1 MERQQTPIFQL
12 DLPSQCVDLLL
23 AEMTLNKLIDRK
35 KAAER
40 ETAQLLSELCMANDK
55 AKELAFQIEEAKARA
70 MACQRELSLTSP
82 PGTDDVPQI
91 LREVDGV
98 KQKISSLKLDM
109 ASASVQRERAQIQI
123 QLIDS
128 ECKSYSDYS
137 EGLRR
142 EIEATNIEKEFVDL
156 DRSEVEREI
165 EQIKASHDTEAA
177 NFSERME
184 KTKSRIVQLQK
195 EISAAKKMQK
205 ELAIIVSDV
214 NALQHEMEFLRSMEK
229 SSEKIRYVKNEQ
241 EVLVDLSSLQ
251 ALRTE
256 LAAAKE
262 ELSGLKEEGFRIMD
276 AMDVARKEMMQIAE
290 EKGKCNRAVK
300 ESESKLE
307 ILDTKLHKVMSKM
320 EFASKAERRADA
332 IVSSLSAALRQL
344 HSDIE
349 AAKRETELVREETK
363 PVRVQTEK
371 TRSKTA
377 SVEERF
383 GEAMEELKHVTA
395 SETIALEELQAVT
408 ESTMTERAISALWS
422 DTITISKFEYYYL
435 TKQGKAAQEVAEK
448 KVAAALAWKEALEVK
463 AKAKAKAKAKEEEK
477 KRAKA
482 EDELKG
488 RWAIV
493 TVDQKRG
500 TTKPKKSGLD
510 CNCKQVPEEEE
521 YVTRSSHNMKLAIA
535 MPRRSLNVSGMTGR
549 ISCRRPSSSQKKQP
563 SFTDTTTKTV
573 DSMKKKGKIMEKV
586 VRLLNRRRGR
596 QNIKEAVFP
605 PATKLPVVLPFNC
618 ATA

>member
-1 MERQQTPIFQL
+1 MFQM
-12 DLPSQCVDLLL
+12 DLPSQCVDLML

-35 KAAER
+35 KASER
-40 ETAQLLSELCMANDK
+40 ETAQLLHELCIANDK
-55 AKELAFQIEEAKARA
+55 ARELAFQIEEAEARA
-70 MACQRELSLTSP
+70 MACKRELSLTSP
-82 PGTDDVPQI
+82 PGTADVQQI

-98 KQKISSLKLDM
+98 KQKICSIKLDM

-128 ECKSYSDYS
+128 ECKSYSGYS
-137 EGLRR
+137 EELRR
-142 EIEATNIEKEFVDL
+142 EIEATSIEKEFIDL

-165 EQIKASHDTEAA
+165 EQIKASHETEAE

-195 EISAAKKMQK
+195 EISAAKKLQT
-205 ELAIIVSDV
+205 ELVIITSDV

-229 SSEKIRYVKNEQ
+229 SSEKTRYVKDDQQ
-241 EVLVDLSSLQ
+241 EVADLSCLQ
-251 ALRTE
+251 ASRTE
-256 LAAAKE
+256 LEAANE
-262 ELSGLKEEGFRIMD
+262 ELSGLKEEGFRIME
-276 AMDVARKEMMQIAE
+276 AMDAARKEMMQIAE
-290 EKGKCNRAVK
+290 EKEKCNRAVK
-300 ESESKLE
+300 ESESRLE
-307 ILDTKLHKVMSKM
+307 ILNTKLHKAMSKM
-320 EFASKAERRADA
+320 ESASKAERRADA

-363 PVRVQTEK
+363 AVRAQTEK
-371 TRSKTA
+371 TRSRTA

-395 SETIALEELQAVT
+395 SETLALEELQSVT

-435 TKQGKAAQEVAEK
+435 IKQGKASQEVAEK
-448 KVAAALAWKEALEVK
+448 KVSAALAWKEALE
-463 AKAKAKAKAKEEEK
+463 AKAKEEEK
-477 KRAKA
+477 KRYKA
-482 EDELKG
+482 DDELKE

-500 TTKPKKSGLD
+500 TTTPKKSALD
-510 CNCKQVPEEEE
+510 CNCEQVPVEED
-521 YVTRSSHNMKLAIA
+521 YMIRGWSQNMKLAIA
-535 MPRRSLNVSGMTGR
+535 MPRRSLNVSGITGR
-549 ISCRRPSSSQKKQP
+549 ISGLRSSSSQRRQP
-563 SFTDTTTKTV
+563 SFTDTTPKTV
-573 DSMKKKGKIMEKV
+573 DYMKKKKKKKGKVMEKV

-596 QNIKEAVFP
+596 QSIKEIFSPV
-605 PATKLPVVLPFNC
+605 TKLPVLLPSNC
-618 ATA
+618 TTA